1 MKKAKKVLA
10 LFLAAVMLVCTTV
23 AATVAY
29 LTSQTEIVN
38 NTFTVGNVVITL
50 DEEDVDKDKVTAD
63 NNTDHNNGQQRDRA
77 NVYHLM
83 PGKSYDKDPTV
94 WVEANSE
101 NCYVYVKVVNNIA
114 GIEATDATT
123 IAQQM
128 AAKGWKSLGV
138 ENVYYYEKVV
148 EKSTEDQGLVVFEN
162 FKITGSITNTELAKY
177 ATTTD
182 ADDTNFIKVEAY
194 AVQAEGFDT
203 ATAAW
208 EAASATWKI

>member
-38 NTFTVGNVVITL
+38 NTFTVGDVVITL
-50 DEEDVDKDKVTAD
+50 DEEDVDKDDVTAD

-77 NVYHLM
+77 NEYHLL

-94 WVEANSE
+94 WVKANSE
-101 NCYVYVKVVNNIA
+101 KCYVFVKVVNNIA
-114 GIEATDATT
+114 AIEATDVPT

-128 AAKGWKSLGV
+128 DAKGWKSLGV

-148 EKSTEDQGLVVFEN
+148 DKSTVDQDLVVFEN
-162 FKITGSITNTELAKY
+162 FKIKGDIKNTELAGY

-182 ADDTNFIKVEAY
+182 ANNTNFIKVEAY
-194 AVQAEGFDT
+194 AVQAEGFAT
-203 ATAAW
+203 AFAAW
-208 EAASATWKI
+208 EAAAATWKI